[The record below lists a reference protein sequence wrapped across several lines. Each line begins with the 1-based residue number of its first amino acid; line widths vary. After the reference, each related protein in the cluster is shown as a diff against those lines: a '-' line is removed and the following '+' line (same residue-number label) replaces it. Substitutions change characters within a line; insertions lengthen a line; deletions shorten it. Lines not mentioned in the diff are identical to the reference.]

1 MINRVQV
8 RHNNN
13 CVCTNNIDTTDSFK
27 HFIDRLLHLFILLIK
42 GNGLNRGFLI
52 RNFGK

>member
-13 CVCTNNIDTTDSFK
+13 CVCTNNIDTTDSLK
-27 HFIDRLLHLFILLIK
+27 HYIDRLLYLFILLTK
-42 GNGLNRGFLI
+42 GNGLIWAFL
-52 RNFGK
+52 